1 MVRMMTRRMG
11 KQRPD
16 QATQDFMRPVLLT
29 GKHFWLL
36 AGLAASMFAMYVY
49 VFYLQYTQG
58 HGAVTAQS
66 TPVGAVWGLYVASI
80 VFLIGVSHVGIGVS
94 AATRLLN
101 LEYWRPYA
109 RIAEML
115 TLVCLPAAV
124 LMITVDI
131 GKPEWF
137 MFNVMRYGRITAP
150 FVWSATVIS
159 VYFFASMVY
168 LYLSMRRDIART
180 AELAPEN
187 RRWFY
192 RLLALG
198 YKDTEEESHL
208 HDRVLWWM
216 AVVLI
221 PVMVS
226 VHSVYGLVFGMQ
238 SARPGWFNPFMAPY
252 FVLGALVNG
261 FATLVIVAALLR
273 WLFKWEPH
281 MPVRSI
287 RNMGR
292 FLCWMTLLYIY
303 FSVAE
308 YITYIYS
315 PLAGEAVVAGS
326 LFAGTF
332 KVIFWSAMVTLAT
345 GFLLLFFN
353 QTVFHKQFSLRV
365 TVIGAVLINATLF
378 ITRYLIVVP
387 SLMRPLLPFPTGSYT
402 PTVYE
407 YATVIG
413 VFGFAIGAYALFMKV
428 FPIVELPHASEPK
441 ERE

>member
-1 MVRMMTRRMG
+1 MVRMMRWPA
-11 KQRPD
+11 KPKPD
-16 QATQDFMRPVLLT
+16 QPTLDFMRPVLAT
-29 GKHFWLL
+29 GKHFPLL
-36 AGLAASMFAMYVY
+36 MAASAVMFAMYVY
-49 VFYLQYTQG
+49 VFYLQFTAG
-58 HGAVTAQS
+58 HGSVTAQS
-66 TPVGAVWGLYVASI
+66 TPVGAVWGLYVACI

-101 LEYWRPYA
+101 LDYWRPYA

-131 GKPEWF
+131 GRPERF
-137 MFNVMRYGRITAP
+137 LLNVMRYGRITAP

-159 VYFFASMVY
+159 TYFFASTVY
-168 LYLSMRRDIART
+168 LYLSMRRDIAL
-180 AELAPEN
+180 AGELASGK

-192 RLLALG
+192 RLLSLG
-198 YKDTEEESHL
+198 YKDSVEERRL
-208 HDRVLWWM
+208 HERVLWWM
-216 AVVLI
+216 GIILI

-261 FATLVIVAALLR
+261 FATLVIVASLLR
-273 WLFKWEPH
+273 WIFKWEPH
-281 MPVRSI
+281 LPVRAI

-315 PLAGEAVVAGS
+315 PLSGEAVVAGS
-326 LFAGTF
+326 LFMGRF
-332 KVIFWSAMVTLAT
+332 KMVFWPAMATLLT

-353 QTVFHKQFSLRV
+353 QTIFHKQFRLRV
-365 TVIGAVLINATLF
+365 TVIGAILINITLF
-378 ITRYLIVVP
+378 VTRYLIVVP
-387 SLMRPLLPFPTGSYT
+387 SLMRPLLPFPTGVYT
-402 PTVYE
+402 PTMYE

-413 VFGFAIGAYALFMKV
+413 IIGFAIGAYALFMKV
-428 FPIVELPHASEPK
+428 FPIVELPHAGDSEHK
-441 ERE
+441 E

>member
-1 MVRMMTRRMG
+1 
-11 KQRPD
+11 
-16 QATQDFMRPVLLT
+16 
-29 GKHFWLL
+29 
-36 AGLAASMFAMYVY
+36 
-49 VFYLQYTQG
+49 
-58 HGAVTAQS
+58 
-66 TPVGAVWGLYVASI
+66 VGAVWGLYVASI

-101 LEYWRPYA
+101 LEVWRPYA

-137 MFNVMRYGRITAP
+137 MLNVMRYGRITAP

-159 VYFFASMVY
+159 TYFFASTVY
-168 LYLSMRRDIART
+168 LYLSMRRDIALS
-180 AELAPEN
+180 AQYAPEK

-198 YKDTEEESHL
+198 YRDTEEERRL
-208 HDRVLWWM
+208 HERVLWWM
-216 AVVLI
+216 AVILI

-273 WLFKWEPH
+273 WLFKWEH
-281 MPVRSI
+281 HLPVKAI

-292 FLCWMTLLYIY
+292 FLCWMTLIYIY

-315 PLAGEAVVAGS
+315 PLAGEAVVASS
-326 LFAGTF
+326 LFTGVFRT
-332 KVIFWSAMVTLAT
+332 VFWPAMVTLAA

-353 QTVFHKQFSLRV
+353 QTVFHNQFRLRV
-365 TVIGAVLINATLF
+365 TVLGAILINATLF
-378 ITRYLIVVP
+378 VTRYLIVVP
-387 SLMRPLLPFPTGSYT
+387 SLMRPLLPFPTGTYT
-402 PTVYE
+402 PTAYE
-407 YATVIG
+407 FAVVIG

-428 FPIVELPHASEPK
+428 FPIVELPHAVESEDHK
-441 ERE
+441 

>member
-1 MVRMMTRRMG
+1 MVRMMRWG
-11 KQRPD
+11 EKPEQD
-16 QATQDFMRPVLLT
+16 QPTKDFMRPVLVT
-29 GKHFWLL
+29 GRQFVLL
-36 AGLAASMFAMYVY
+36 ALAAAAMFAMYVY
-49 VFYLQYTQG
+49 VFYLQYTSG
-58 HGAVTAQS
+58 HGTVTAQS

-131 GKPEWF
+131 GHPERF
-137 MFNVMRYGRITAP
+137 LFNVMRYGRITAP

-159 VYFFASMVY
+159 VYFFASTVY
-168 LYLSMRRDIART
+168 LYLSMRRDIAL
-180 AELAPEN
+180 AAQLAPEK

-192 RLLALG
+192 RALSLG
-198 YKDTEEESHL
+198 YKDTQEEKRTHEK
-208 HDRVLWWM
+208 VLWWM
-216 AVVLI
+216 AIVLI

-273 WLFKWEPH
+273 WIFKWELH
-281 MPVRSI
+281 MPVRAI

-308 YITYIYS
+308 YITFIYS
-315 PLAGEAVVAGS
+315 PLSGESVVATS
-326 LFAGTF
+326 LFKGTF
-332 KVIFWSAMVTLAT
+332 KVIFWPAMVTLVT

-353 QTVFHKQFSLRV
+353 QTVFHKQFRLRV
-365 TVIGAVLINATLF
+365 TVIGAILINITLF
-378 ITRYLIVVP
+378 VTRYLIVVP
-387 SLMRPLLPFPTGSYT
+387 SLMRPLLPFPTGTYT
-402 PTVYE
+402 PTLYE
-407 YATVIG
+407 YAVVIG
-413 VFGFAIGAYALFMKV
+413 VIGFAIGAYALFMKV
-428 FPIVELPHASEPK
+428 FPIVELPHTDSSVHK
-441 ERE
+441 E